1 MWACVY
7 AVSYFDTFR
16 FGFDFHRP
24 PTHTYG
30 RYLEWVSTQPFFGYT
45 IFNVTLS
52 GDVEGV
58 PDDAVLAVSR
68 HGVAF
73 VSTSALEVAKQWSY
87 RQVCNLWG
95 NFCSRSV
102 AVDVVLS

>member
-1 MWACVY
+1 M
-7 AVSYFDTFR
+7 
-16 FGFDFHRP
+16 
-24 PTHTYG
+24 
-30 RYLEWVSTQPFFGYT
+30 
-45 IFNVTLS
+45 TLS

-87 RQVCNLWG
+87 RQVCNFRL
-95 NFCSRSV
+95 FFASESV